1 MALATH
7 TGGVSSSEAAVH
19 AWRGAK
25 RLAAV
30 VRVAAGASGRR
41 VERPWWYSEA
51 VRRPVG
57 ENSSGSDLAALLFD
71 GANRMACARM
81 EKQAKRGRGGV
92 KKGQSGPGSEA
103 GAAAVGG
110 EDRQW
115 PKRRRAAAPLFWAE
129 VEEGTVGR
137 PSCKK
142 EKG

>member
-1 MALATH
+1 MAWGKEASSGGSGGGGGFRAT
-7 TGGVSSSEAAVH
+7 
-19 AWRGAK
+19 RG
-25 RLAAV
+25 AAV
-30 VRVAAGASGRR
+30 VVLRGGAATG
-41 VERPWWYSEA
+41 
-51 VRRPVG
+51 G